1 MKSKFSKN
9 LPKNNVHRYL
19 SQNNNLRRY
28 RKIYRIEPIR
38 NINDPSD
45 ERISTEKQK
54 QKIKQLKS
62 LYGDPNKDRKLGDK
76 WSNLTKPKLPFSKR
90 SSLPKDV
97 RIKRIESLKPSVLY
111 HDNHVIHWIR
121 SKYSSSVIEKSLYTI
136 LPGKEKEKEKTE
148 INETELRK
156 KQKKMLEFLK
166 SSIEP
171 TGREKFVKIN
181 PKYFY
186 NTTTFEK
193 IKKLRDIFLEFDVNR
208 NNEMSIDELA
218 LMFNQNDI
226 KANEDELVKLF
237 FKNKKYKKKDYFKLY
252 LNFYQFLKFSLG
264 QEHEFRLFMRK
275 IKSKYDKENKDNKNN
290 NKYLPMNLN
299 LLLDYFISKSKEKS
313 SVDKIENAIEIMDK
327 AIKNFEKTEEKKNE
341 NAKNSQPEK
350 SDKDNQNLNSS
361 KQNNIDDLF
370 ENINFKELI
379 DEFSNLFS
387 KSNLNDYEKKMEI
400 NSPTFNKFRTAIKDF
415 NLNKNKKSTSSK
427 INEIKR
433 KMLFDIENNKS
444 NKPILYDVS
453 KNKNDIYEN
462 AIKRSL
468 NQTAII
474 KMNMDNYKKFHSIQ
488 LALDATKEDIEII
501 KKSKL
506 NSQNNYGLK
515 KYIDKN
521 SVLNSLPLLEKK
533 NKFLFN
539 NKNKKSFLFKRKNL
553 SKSNSMELFNRK
565 ELINVNKNSLFSEEN
580 YNFSNN
586 KRTNQTSFKLNK
598 SKSSNYF
605 DKEKFNFGSIS
616 KLDYVPLDL
625 YK

>member
-1 MKSKFSKN
+1 MKSKFSNN

-553 SKSNSMELFNRK
+553 SKSNSMELFKRK
-565 ELINVNKNSLFSEEN
+565 ELINVNKNSLLS
-580 YNFSNN
+580 
-586 KRTNQTSFKLNK
+586 
-598 SKSSNYF
+598 
-605 DKEKFNFGSIS
+605 
-616 KLDYVPLDL
+616 
-625 YK
+625 

>member
-553 SKSNSMELFNRK
+553 SKSNSMELFKRK

>member
-1 MKSKFSKN
+1 MKAKFSKN
-9 LPKNNVHRYL
+9 LPKKNFQRYL

-38 NINDPSD
+38 NINDPSE

-76 WSNLTKPKLPFSKR
+76 WNNLTKPKLPFSKR

-97 RIKRIESLKPSVLY
+97 TIKRIESLKPSVLY

-148 INETELRK
+148 IDETKLRK
-156 KQKKMLEFLK
+156 KQKKMMEFLK

-171 TGREKFVKIN
+171 TGKEKFVKIN

-237 FKNKKYKKKDYFKLY
+237 FKNKKYKKKDYFKLC

-275 IKSKYDKENKDNKNN
+275 IKSKYDKENKDNKKD

-299 LLLDYFISKSKEKS
+299 LLLDYFIFKSKEKS

-327 AIKNFEKTEEKKNE
+327 AIKNLEKSEEKENE

-350 SDKDNQNLNSS
+350 SVKDNPNLNSS

-379 DEFSNLFS
+379 DEFGNLFS

-400 NSPTFNKFRTAIKDF
+400 NSPTFNQFRTAIKDF
-415 NLNKNKKSTSSK
+415 NFNKNKKSTASK

-444 NKPILYDVS
+444 NKPVLYDVS

-462 AIKRSL
+462 AIKRRL
-468 NQTAII
+468 NQTAVI

-488 LALDATKEDIEII
+488 LALDATKEDIETI

-521 SVLNSLPLLEKK
+521 SVLNSLPLLERK

-539 NKNKKSFLFKRKNL
+539 NKNKKSFLFKCKNL
-553 SKSNSMELFNRK
+553 SKSNSMELFSRK
-565 ELINVNKNSLFSEEN
+565 ELINVNKNSLFSESN

-605 DKEKFNFGSIS
+605 DKEKLDFGSIS

>member
-1 MKSKFSKN
+1 MKAKFSKN
-9 LPKNNVHRYL
+9 IAKNNIHRYL

-28 RKIYRIEPIR
+28 RKIYKIEPVN

-54 QKIKQLKS
+54 QKIKQLKL
-62 LYGDPNKDRKLGDK
+62 LYGDPNKNRKLTDK
-76 WSNLTKPKLPFSKR
+76 WNNLTKPKLPFTKR

-97 RIKRIESLKPSVLY
+97 RIKKIESLKPSVLY

-136 LPGKEKEKEKTE
+136 FPDREKEKTE
-148 INETELRK
+148 VDETELRK

-166 SSIEP
+166 SSKEP

-186 NTTTFEK
+186 NTATFEK

-208 NNEMSIDELA
+208 NNEMSLDELA

-226 KANEDELVKLF
+226 KTNEDELAKLF

-252 LNFYQFLKFSLG
+252 LNFYQFLKFSLS

-275 IKSKYDKENKDNKNN
+275 IKSKYDKENKDNKNYS
-290 NKYLPMNLN
+290 KYLPMNLN

-313 SVDKIENAIEIMDK
+313 SLDKINKAIKIMDK
-327 AIKNFEKTEEKKNE
+327 SIKNLENLDVKKSE
-341 NAKNSQPEK
+341 NAKNFQPEK
-350 SDKDNQNLNSS
+350 SDNDNPNLSNS
-361 KQNNIDDLF
+361 KENNIDDLF
-370 ENINFKELI
+370 QNINFKELI
-379 DEFSNLFS
+379 DEFGILFS
-387 KSNLNDYEKKMEI
+387 KTNLNDFEKKMEI
-400 NSPTFNKFRTAIKDF
+400 NSPKINKYRTDIKDF
-415 NLNKNKKSTSSK
+415 NFNKNKKSTSSK

-433 KMLFDIENNKS
+433 KMLFDSEIDKV
-444 NKPILYDVS
+444 NKPILYNVS

-468 NQTAII
+468 NQTAVI

-488 LALDATKEDIEII
+488 LALDATKEDIETI

-506 NSQNNYGLK
+506 KSQMNYGLK

-521 SVLNSLPLLEKK
+521 NVLKSLPLLEKK
-533 NKFLFN
+533 NKFPFN
-539 NKNKKSFLFKRKNL
+539 NKNKKSFLFKCKNL
-553 SKSNSMELFNRK
+553 SKSNSMELFTKK
-565 ELINVNKNSLFSEEN
+565 ELINVNKNSLFNEAN

-586 KRTNQTSFKLNK
+586 RRTNQTSFKLNK

-605 DKEKFNFGSIS
+605 DKEKLDFSSIS